1 MKHVSYTFSELYTKN
16 CKTRLKTA
24 VWTTAIGIMCIAIG
38 ILLEGV
44 TDTPKNAA
52 RIVLLNVVG
61 GAFVGYGIS
70 MFAKDRSVMGL
81 LLVKLKESEEKKSPN
96 ESLKVSA

>member
-1 MKHVSYTFSELYTKN
+1 MTHESYTFSELYIKH
-16 CKTRLKTA
+16 CKMRLKTA
-24 VWTTAIGIMCIAIG
+24 VWTTAIGIICIALG
-38 ILLEGV
+38 IIFDGV
-44 TDTPKNAA
+44 SETSKNAA

-81 LLVKLKESEEKKSPN
+81 LLVKLKESEEGKSPN